1 MIRKSALIS
10 KSPIRAKTSLPDF
23 KGKFSFA
30 IHEISTKGMANIDIK
45 YCHINYIR
53 IINYKEYPP
62 DSAE

>member
-1 MIRKSALIS
+1 MELRNFKDFFLSS
-10 KSPIRAKTSLPDF
+10 HNSLY
-23 KGKFSFA
+23 
-30 IHEISTKGMANIDIK
+30 EISTRGTSNIDIK